1 MFLNAG
7 SQNSSAKDKF
17 FSVHWSIFLVVW
29 YSFSTNTVTVYW
41 RQQSPFGPMLA
52 FWEVE
57 LIFMLQHQQT
67 LFLSFHRIKEKC
79 LFLNTKNLT
88 IYRNPKTKRFLDEV
102 QVIGPQWSCTTCNVV
117 NIDGLDIR
125 FSTPVYFFLFC
136 FFFPTKSFSL
146 ESYIFNESH
155 PVASYR
161 QRYFFFC
168 LNDSSWFFCHF
179 FFPFTQVAKFTS
191 DFNQPLCGWTP
202 W

>member
-1 MFLNAG
+1 M
-7 SQNSSAKDKF
+7 
-17 FSVHWSIFLVVW
+17 LV
-29 YSFSTNTVTVYW
+29 
-41 RQQSPFGPMLA
+41 

-57 LIFMLQHQQT
+57 RIFMLQHQQT
-67 LFLSFHRIKEKC
+67 LFLSFRTIKEKY
-79 LFLNTKNLT
+79 LFSNTKNLT

-155 PVASYR
+155 PVASAI
-161 QRYFFFC
+161 FFF
-168 LNDSSWFFCHF
+168 LFKWFVMVLLSF
-179 FFPFTQVAKFTS
+179 FFSFIQVAKFTS
-191 DFNQPLCGWTP
+191 DFNQPSCGWTP